1 MERLLP
7 RLPRFHV
14 PGGYY
19 HVYAR
24 GNAKQDIF
32 LTSKD
37 RLRWEHLL
45 SDGLQQYNHLLHAY
59 CWMTNHVHVAI
70 QAGEKPLAR
79 FIGSLLSQY
88 AKGFNRKTGRSGHL
102 FERRYGAKLVKDDSY
117 LLELVRYIHQ
127 NPLRAGM
134 VSRVSDYKWCSHHV
148 YMGAIR
154 KNWLTTDTVL
164 SLFGR
169 DVHSARRQYLDF
181 IGGKQ
186 PSSVVDEFEQSS
198 SLDRSRPGGNAWH
211 HEVLQRSETNPPF
224 ESLEQLIGDVCRNHD
239 ITEAQLTSSSR
250 CRANA
255 RLRAE
260 IALTAMNLGL
270 ATVTEVAQRFGRSQ
284 PALSRTI
291 GRLRKK
297 SRKL

>member
-1 MERLLP
+1 MERFLP
-7 RLPRFHV
+7 RPPRLHV

-24 GNAKQDIF
+24 GNGKQDIF
-32 LTSKD
+32 FTSND
-37 RLRWEHLL
+37 RLRWEQLL
-45 SDGLQQYNHLLHAY
+45 RDGLQRYNHLLHAY

-70 QAGEKPLAR
+70 QAGEEPLAR
-79 FIGSLLSQY
+79 FIGTLLSRY

-127 NPLRAGM
+127 NPLRAGIAR
-134 VSRVSDYKWCSHHV
+134 RVGDYSWCSHHV
-148 YMGAIR
+148 YSGVKR
-154 KNWLTTDTVL
+154 KSWITTDTVL

-169 DVHSARRQYLDF
+169 DIRSARRRYVAF
-181 IGGKQ
+181 IGDKQ
-186 PSSVVDEFEQSS
+186 PLSVVDEIEKNS
-198 SLDRSRPGGNAWH
+198 SLDPGNPAGNAWH
-211 HEVLQRSETNPPF
+211 HKVLQSAAATRF
-224 ESLEQLIGDVCRNHD
+224 ESLDELIENVCRKNNV
-239 ITEAQLTSSSR
+239 TEAQLTSPSR
-250 CRANA
+250 SRSNA

-260 IALTAMNLGL
+260 IASVAMNLRL

-291 GRLRKK
+291 GRLRKT
-297 SRKL
+297 SNKL